1 MSTIPAVAIRAGFSA
16 AMSAMYRDEVWGQ
29 RHQTARF
36 GKIEQRGVTPKARA
50 RALGLIRPDPGAQA
64 LTEFDHYAGIE
75 AASLRACL
83 AALV

>member
-50 RALGLIRPDPGAQA
+50 VGLIRPDPGAQV

>member
-1 MSTIPAVAIRAGFSA
+1 MSTIPAVAIGARFSA
-16 AMSAMYRDEVWGQ
+16 ARSAMYRDEVWGK
-29 RHQTARF
+29 RHQTARL
-36 GKIEQRGVTPKARA
+36 GKIEQRGVTPKA

-64 LTEFDHYAGIE
+64 LNEFDHYAGIE